1 MKSYSRELLQ
11 ILEPPQM
18 IPLIIW
24 KFQAFPRLVK
34 KIMKNAR
41 FELKCFQEMIGALIG
56 KKGKNIQ
63 NIQTQSRC
71 KILVKDYPVENGG
84 QYIAIEGILKTIIL
98 QTFLKKTCV

>member
-1 MKSYSRELLQ
+1 
-11 ILEPPQM
+11 
-18 IPLIIW
+18 
-24 KFQAFPRLVK
+24 
-34 KIMKNAR
+34 
-41 FELKCFQEMIGALIG
+41 MIGALIG

-98 QTFLKKTCV
+98 QTFLNKNFWLKNDKSLKNHNCLFRVKE